1 MMPYPS
7 FSDPRHLGTTYSI
20 DGIIVLKDSFMS
32 DVEAHFPDGLGFA
45 LMQMSA
51 RASTRIVGYKS
62 RGVSWETPFE
72 ETYDEHGRLV
82 NRDMGAYDSELRTVS
97 YSEASPIY
105 NSDWG
110 FSFALLTQTPQNPTP
125 SPRAQQQTP
134 IYCQPDVI
142 KAMERAWTR
151 TSIMTGV
158 SPPNSEAMQTR
169 NASRIAQTVR

>member
-1 MMPYPS
+1 
-7 FSDPRHLGTTYSI
+7 
-20 DGIIVLKDSFMS
+20 
-32 DVEAHFPDGLGFA
+32 
-45 LMQMSA
+45 
-51 RASTRIVGYKS
+51 
-62 RGVSWETPFE
+62 
-72 ETYDEHGRLV
+72 
-82 NRDMGAYDSELRTVS
+82 
-97 YSEASPIY
+97 PIY